1 MLIETKLFPHIKYVM
16 DKFKGK
22 LPKDDLKRFAKE
34 VRSYSQSIISRL
46 LTGGVRR
53 FRKSL

>member
-1 MLIETKLFPHIKYVM
+1 MRTLPFLIERKLFPHIKYVV

-34 VRSYSQSIISRL
+34 V
-46 LTGGVRR
+46 G
-53 FRKSL
+53 F

>member
-1 MLIETKLFPHIKYVM
+1 MISYARNIEQMLKKTKLFPHIKYVM

-34 VRSYSQSIISRL
+34 VRAHW
-46 LTGGVRR
+46 
-53 FRKSL
+53 

>member
-1 MLIETKLFPHIKYVM
+1 MQILIETKLFPHIKYVM

-34 VRSYSQSIISRL
+34 VRSYC
-46 LTGGVRR
+46 
-53 FRKSL
+53 

>member
-1 MLIETKLFPHIKYVM
+1 MRSLPILIGRKLFPHIKYVM

-34 VRSYSQSIISRL
+34 VGS
-46 LTGGVRR
+46 
-53 FRKSL
+53 

>member
-1 MLIETKLFPHIKYVM
+1 MISYAIDIKQMLKETQLFPHIKYVM

-34 VRSYSQSIISRL
+34 VR
-46 LTGGVRR
+46 VHW
-53 FRKSL
+53 